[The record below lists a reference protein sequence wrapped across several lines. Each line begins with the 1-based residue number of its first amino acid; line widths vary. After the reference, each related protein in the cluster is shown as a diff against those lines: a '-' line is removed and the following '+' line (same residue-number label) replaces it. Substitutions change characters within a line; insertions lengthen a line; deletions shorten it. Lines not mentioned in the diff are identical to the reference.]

1 VLAVSDTISIAIAAL
16 VSLFTAL
23 TVPIVLVW
31 INERQ
36 RHKDKEQDYQRQDY
50 LIRTAATAA
59 DALVESNKAIAAMVD
74 NNKTTTESI
83 ADGTAPAIKEI
94 HSLVNSRLTDAI
106 ENGLAN
112 SLREIATLNAL
123 FQVLKDAG
131 QEPTIEQQAQ
141 MEAAQARV
149 VKLRAELA
157 ERATTQAQIDKG
169 EPTHDAAA

>member
-59 DALVESNKAIAAMVD
+59 DALVESNMAIAKMAAD
-74 NNKTTTESI
+74 TATTVASV
-83 ADGTAPAIKEI
+83 ADGTAPSIQEI
-94 HSLVNSRLTDAI
+94 HSLVNSRLTSAI
-106 ENGLAN
+106 ENDLAN
-112 SLREIATLNAL
+112 ALREIATLNAL
-123 FQVLKDAG
+123 FQSRTDAG
-131 QEPTIEQQAQ
+131 QPPQAAEEVQ
-141 MEAAQARV
+141 MQAAQARV
-149 VKLRAELA
+149 IKLRAELA
-157 ERATTQAQIDKG
+157 ERADTQGKIDRG
-169 EPTHDAAA
+169 EPT